1 MTSQFTTRGW
11 LIAFVCAAL
20 LLRLGLAV
28 KTGLNAPPPKLGSDA
43 DEYDTCAWNLA
54 QGRGYRGPSPGFG
67 RDNLTAYRVPGTSL
81 IWAGL
86 YRAFGHRYGVVRIFQ
101 CLVGAVTVLI
111 IYEIGQRAFSEKIGL
126 VASAIYSVWPMAIFY
141 SAQLLSETLATFWFL
156 AYVAAS
162 LWFAAKPAPN
172 RACLAGLLLGLALLT
187 KGGFVIMIPFAVV
200 WAVWQFWAKKPAIFL
215 ALTIPLISLLILT
228 PWIARNYR
236 VFGHFIPLA
245 TEGGDTLLGGNN
257 SVVAYDPEYYG
268 HQIFPT
274 LIPEYRNAFDSCSSE
289 IERDHLAVSLTIR
302 WLKEHPDR
310 WCYLVQAKLRRS
322 MTPFLRGNNSTLSR
336 VAMLATWGPVLIL
349 FLPAFFLTLVPSVR
363 NRRPAWL
370 LHLAILHLEITCVIF
385 SGIVRFRFPI
395 EGLCIIFACVS
406 ALWLWDK
413 LRGAHA

>member
-1 MTSQFTTRGW
+1 MTSKLSTRGW
-11 LIAFVCAAL
+11 LIVFFCAAL
-20 LLRLGLAV
+20 LLRVGLAV
-28 KTGLNAPPPKLGSDA
+28 KTGLNAAPPKLGSDE

-81 IWAGL
+81 IWAGI
-86 YRAFGHRYGVVRIFQ
+86 YKVVGRRYDVIRLFQ
-101 CLVGAVTVLI
+101 CLVGALTVLI
-111 IYEIGQRAFSEKIGL
+111 IYDIGRRAFSERIGL
-126 VASAIYSVWPMAIFY
+126 FASAIYSLWPTAIFY

-162 LWFAAKPAPN
+162 LGFAEKPAPH
-172 RACLAGLLLGLALLT
+172 RAGLAGLLLGLAMLT
-187 KGGFVIMIPFAVV
+187 KGGFAIMIPFTVA
-200 WAVWQFWAKKPAIFL
+200 WAIWQFWGKRQSLLL
-215 ALTIPLISLLILT
+215 ALAIPLISLLTLT
-228 PWIARNYR
+228 PWIVRNYQ
-236 VFGHFIPLA
+236 VFSHFIPLA

-257 SVVAYDPEYYG
+257 SLVAYDPEYYG

-274 LIPEYRNAFDSCSSE
+274 MMPEYRNAFDSCSSE
-289 IERDHLAVSLTIR
+289 VERDQLAVQLAIR

-322 MTPFLRGNNSTLSR
+322 MTPFLRGTNSTAAR
-336 VAMLATWGPVLIL
+336 VGLLATWGPVLIL
-349 FLPAFFLTLVPSVR
+349 FWPAFFLTLVPSIR
-363 NRRPAWL
+363 ERHPRWL
-370 LHLAILHLEITCVIF
+370 LHLCILHLEATCVIF